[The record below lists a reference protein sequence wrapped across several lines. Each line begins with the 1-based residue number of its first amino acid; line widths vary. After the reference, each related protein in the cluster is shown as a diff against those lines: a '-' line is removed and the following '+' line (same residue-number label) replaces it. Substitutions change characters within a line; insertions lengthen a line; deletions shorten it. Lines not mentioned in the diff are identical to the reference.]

1 MLFAIPFPDIDP
13 ALVTFRIGDFAL
25 PIRWYA
31 LAYIAGLVLGL
42 LYVLAMLR
50 TKRLWAGGAAPL
62 SRAQAEDLL
71 TWMVLGVVIGGRLGF
86 VVFYQ
91 PAYYL
96 ENPVEVLKVWQGGMA
111 FHGGFLGVIVAI
123 FLFSWR
129 TGANALSVGDLV
141 AAAAPLGICLGRI
154 ANFINGELWGRPTTQ
169 PWGVIFP
176 EPAAQLCPPE
186 FGEICA
192 RHPSQLYQAGMEG
205 LILFLVIAWAVWR
218 GGALRTPGRA
228 IGLFFLGYGI
238 ARVIGEGFRMA
249 DPQFIT
255 RDNPWGHVIPLA
267 GEWGLTMGQTLS
279 LPMVIIGLVILG
291 LSRRRTA

>member
-42 LYVLAMLR
+42 LYVIAMLR
-50 TKRLWAGGAAPL
+50 STRLWPKGTPPM
-62 SRAQAEDLL
+62 SRAQADDLL
-71 TWMVLGVVIGGRLGF
+71 TWMVLGVVLGGRLGF
-86 VVFYQ
+86 VAFYQ

-96 ENPVEVLKVWQGGMA
+96 EHPLEILMVWQGGMA

-123 FLFSWR
+123 LLFSWR
-129 TGANALSVGDLV
+129 HKVNALSVGDLV
-141 AAAAPLGICLGRI
+141 AAAAPLGICLGRV

-169 PWGVIFP
+169 SWGVIFP
-176 EPAAQLCPPE
+176 DPAAQVCPAA
-186 FGEICA
+186 FGEMCA

-205 LILFLVIAWAVWR
+205 LILFALIAWAVWR
-218 GGALRTPGRA
+218 GGALRTPGRV

-238 ARVIGEGFRMA
+238 ARMIGEGFRMA
-249 DPQFIT
+249 DPQ
-255 RDNPWGHVIPLA
+255 
-267 GEWGLTMGQTLS
+267 
-279 LPMVIIGLVILG
+279 
-291 LSRRRTA
+291 